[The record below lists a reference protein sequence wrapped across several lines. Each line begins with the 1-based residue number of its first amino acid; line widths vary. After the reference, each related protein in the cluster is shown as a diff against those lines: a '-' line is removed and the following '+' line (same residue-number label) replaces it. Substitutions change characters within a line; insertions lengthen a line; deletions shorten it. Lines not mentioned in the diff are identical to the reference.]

1 MILINSIFVL
11 ATNCF
16 SRKESFIFHAIEVE
30 TELNFHDFDRYNRTR
45 CYTAEEYE

>member
-16 SRKESFIFHAIEVE
+16 ARNEFLIFHPIEVE
-30 TELNFHDFDRYNRTR
+30 IELNFHDFDRYNRTR
-45 CYTAEEYE
+45 CCTAEEYE